1 VTRRLVLLNVL
12 VVLLGCLFAAAVARE
27 IMTPRPLPP
36 AGAPRSAAPAAVA
49 APAPRAAPPV
59 GSGAYLGIVSKNLF
73 SPSRSEGP
81 GASITVGPKPVLQG
95 VVMDGPRSRA
105 YLEDPSAKRTYGY
118 AVGDSVAGGRVQSI
132 NGDRVIIS
140 RPDGRIEVLLQ
151 DPDKPKPE
159 PETPAPMPPGGAPPG
174 VPGQGGAPAPAVP
187 ANPPAV
193 APDGA
198 RPTTSLTPPGRASA
212 PVASPGSGSRATRRL
227 LPVSGPGLL
236 R

>member
-12 VVLLGCLFAAAVARE
+12 VVLLGCLFAASLARE
-27 IMTPRPLPP
+27 VMTPRPLPP
-36 AGAPRSAAPAAVA
+36 AGPTRSAAPTAVA
-49 APAPRAAPPV
+49 APAPPAGPRV

-73 SPSRSEGP
+73 SPSRSEGQ
-81 GASITVGPKPVLQG
+81 GASITVGPKPVLHG

-105 YLEDPSAKRTYGY
+105 YLEDPTAKRTYGY

-132 NGDRVIIS
+132 NGDRVIIT

-159 PETPAPMPPGGAPPG
+159 PETPAAVPPGGAPS
-174 VPGQGGAPAPAVP
+174 GAPAPGGATAPAVP
-187 ANPPAV
+187 GNPPAV
-193 APDGA
+193 APGGA

-212 PVASPGSGSRATRRL
+212 PVASPASSSRATRRI
-227 LPVSGPGLL
+227 LPVSSQRLL